1 MKLLELFTK
10 ESDAPK
16 GKIIFMVAVS
26 GLSNGLVLIAVN
38 MAAQQLSNTTVETH
52 LFIFTIF
59 AVLLSLY
66 TQQYS
71 FFELKKAIEGAI
83 CKVRLRIADK
93 LRHSELRQI
102 EEIGVASIQS
112 PLTQDAN
119 LMSDTSNYLA
129 TIIQSFTMLLISA
142 LYLAWLSVFSLIA
155 TVITMTI
162 VQLIYKTHHRFFS
175 ESMQAAK
182 QKEMLFLES
191 LSHILGGFKE
201 IKINTDK
208 SNDAFANFTQI
219 AHDIKDFKVSIERQ
233 IVVDMTYVTLCYNS
247 LLVVL
252 VFIIPTLAHEYS
264 DTIFKITST
273 ILFILG
279 FMRTLMISQFHVIKI
294 NAAVENL
301 YELEK
306 KLDNLAVKHPESL
319 SITPIKAFE
328 TIQLSNMCFNYT
340 DDRGRETFGVG
351 PMELTLSSGELLF
364 IIGSNGSGKS
374 TLLKLLTGLYYPL
387 SGEILVDQIPV
398 EESNYQGYRELFSVI
413 FTDFHLFDR
422 PYGLRHVD
430 EQQVNSLLKL
440 MQLEKKTKYS
450 DGKFTHL
457 DLSTGQRKRLAFVLA
472 VLEDKPVYVFD
483 ELAADQDPQFRKQF
497 YEAILPNLKAQGKTI
512 IAVSH
517 DDHYF
522 QFADRVL
529 KVEKGQLIPYAV

>member
-1 MKLLELFTK
+1 M
-10 ESDAPK
+10 
-16 GKIIFMVAVS
+16 
-26 GLSNGLVLIAVN
+26 
-38 MAAQQLSNTTVETH
+38 
-52 LFIFTIF
+52 LFIS
-59 AVLLSLY
+59 AV
-66 TQQYS
+66 
-71 FFELKKAIEGAI
+71 
-83 CKVRLRIADK
+83 
-93 LRHSELRQI
+93 
-102 EEIGVASIQS
+102 
-112 PLTQDAN
+112 
-119 LMSDTSNYLA
+119 
-129 TIIQSFTMLLISA
+129 
-142 LYLAWLSVFSLIA
+142 YLAWLSVFSLIA
-155 TVITMTI
+155 TVVTIAI
-162 VQLIYKTHHRFFS
+162 VQFIYLAHHRVFS
-175 ESMQAAK
+175 ESMRATK

-219 AHDIKDFKVSIERQ
+219 AHDIKDFKVNIERQ
-233 IVVDMTYVTLCYNS
+233 LVADMTYITLCYNS
-247 LLVVL
+247 LLIVL
-252 VFIIPTLAHEYS
+252 VFIIPTLTQEHS
-264 DTIFKITST
+264 DTIFKITAT

-279 FMRTLMISQFHVIKI
+279 FMRTLMISQFQVIKI

-306 KLDNLAVKHPESL
+306 KLDNLAAKHPESL
-319 SITPIKAFE
+319 SITPIKTFE
-328 TIQLSNMCFNYT
+328 TIQLSNMSFNYT
-340 DDRGRETFGVG
+340 DSRGRVTFGVG
-351 PMELTLSSGELLF
+351 PMELTLVSGELLF
-364 IIGSNGSGKS
+364 IIGGNGSGKS

-387 SGEILVDQIPV
+387 SGEILVDKIAV
-398 EESNYQGYRELFSVI
+398 EESNYQDYRELFSVI

-430 EQQVNSLLKL
+430 EERVKSLLKL
-440 MQLEKKTKYS
+440 MQLEKKTKYI

-497 YEAILPNLKAQGKTI
+497 YEVILPDLKAQGKTI

-529 KVEKGQLIPYAV
+529 KVENGQVMPYVV

>member
-1 MKLLELFTK
+1 MRLLELFTK

-16 GKIIFMVAVS
+16 GRIVFMVAVS

-38 MAAQQLSNTTVETH
+38 MAAQQLSSSAVEIH
-52 LFIFTIF
+52 LFAFTVF
-59 AVLLSLY
+59 TVLLSLY

-71 FFELKKAIEGAI
+71 FLELKKAIEGAI

-102 EEIGVASIQS
+102 EEIGMASIQS

-119 LMSDTSNYLA
+119 LMSDTSSYMA
-129 TIIQSFTMLLISA
+129 TIIQSFTMLFISA
-142 LYLAWLSVFSLIA
+142 VYLAWLSVFSLIA
-155 TVITMTI
+155 TVVTIAI
-162 VQLIYKTHHRFFS
+162 VQFIYLAHHRVFS
-175 ESMQAAK
+175 ESMRATK

-219 AHDIKDFKVSIERQ
+219 AHDIKDFKVNIERQ
-233 IVVDMTYVTLCYNS
+233 LVADMTYITLCYNS
-247 LLVVL
+247 LLIVL
-252 VFIIPTLAHEYS
+252 VFIIPTLTQEHS
-264 DTIFKITST
+264 DTIFKITAT

-279 FMRTLMISQFHVIKI
+279 FMRTLMISQFQVIKI

-306 KLDNLAVKHPESL
+306 KLDNLAAKHPESL
-319 SITPIKAFE
+319 SITPIKTFE
-328 TIQLSNMCFNYT
+328 TIQLSNMSFNYT
-340 DDRGRETFGVG
+340 DSRGRVTFGVG
-351 PMELTLSSGELLF
+351 PMELTLVSGELLF
-364 IIGSNGSGKS
+364 IIGGNGSGKS

-387 SGEILVDQIPV
+387 SGEILVDKIAV
-398 EESNYQGYRELFSVI
+398 EESNYQDYRELFSVI

-430 EQQVNSLLKL
+430 EERVKSLLKL
-440 MQLEKKTKYS
+440 MQLEKKTKYI

-497 YEAILPNLKAQGKTI
+497 YEVILPDLKAQGKTI

-529 KVEKGQLIPYAV
+529 KVENGQVMPYVV